1 MRVLAAAVLAVVVT
15 GCGHFF
21 PDPGDV
27 RLPADARD
35 YELECGTV
43 PRAQCEARAMRIV
56 VQKRAEQPGNR
67 VVSVR
72 IEDDRG
78 SYTITFADGKTE
90 SMIVD

>member
-1 MRVLAAAVLAVVVT
+1 LRALAAAVLAVVVT

-27 RLPADARD
+27 TLPADARD
-35 YELECGTV
+35 YELVCGTV
-43 PRAQCEARAMRIV
+43 PRPQCEAPAKGIV
-56 VQKRAEQPGNR
+56 VQKRAEQPGNH

-78 SYTITFADGKTE
+78 SYTITFADGNTK